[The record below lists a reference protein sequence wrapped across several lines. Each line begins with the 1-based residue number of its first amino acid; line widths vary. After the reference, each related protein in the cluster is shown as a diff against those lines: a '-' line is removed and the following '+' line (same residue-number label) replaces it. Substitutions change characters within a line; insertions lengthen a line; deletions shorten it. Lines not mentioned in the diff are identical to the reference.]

1 MGFNEF
7 ALNLEQDPIGV
18 KSVGECHMSVPAG
31 TSISGAGTYYKIA
44 GTTIADNLVNFTMP
58 ENNRLQCNDPIPKKY
73 LVLVTGSCYVSS
85 STVSGTIAISKNGF
99 IDTTNLIRTTMGSSA
114 SIQSVALTS
123 IVEMSAGN
131 WIEIAIAN
139 NADTKTIT
147 FQYLNVTII
156 EFDRV

>member
-1 MGFNEF
+1 MHNEF
-7 ALNLEQDPIGV
+7 AINLEQNPIAV
-18 KSVGECHMSVPAG
+18 KSAGECHMSVPAG
-31 TSISGAGTYYKIA
+31 TSIAGVGTYYKIA

-58 ENNRLQCNDPIPKKY
+58 ENNRLQCNDAIPKKY

-99 IDTTNLIRTTMGSSA
+99 IDTSNLIRTTMGSA
-114 SIQSVALTS
+114 SIQPVALTS
-123 IVEMSAGN
+123 IVEMSTGD

-139 NADTKTIT
+139 NTDTKTIT
-147 FQYLNVTII
+147 FQHLNVTII